1 MVSVLN
7 RPGSG
12 GPSPSNGTGYRLR
25 TMVRKVMR
33 FCVDIQSAVAQRAG
47 VGRYTHKLVQHLGP
61 IAAASGDELRLFHF
75 DFKRK
80 GRPFPVEG
88 ATFAAS
94 RLLPGRVVQQSWK
107 RFGCPAFDRF
117 AGPADLYHF
126 PNFVRPPLRRGAS
139 VVTIHDLSFLKFPE
153 TMEEKNF
160 RYQNAKIRETV
171 RDVDA
176 VITDAA
182 AIADEVSELLD
193 VPRAKVHPIHL
204 GLEFAAPTAEQT
216 AAFRKARG
224 IERPYLLHLG
234 TLEPRKNHRFLFDV
248 FEALEASAFDGDLV
262 LAGMQGWKCEPILER
277 IAANPRIR
285 YLSFVPDEDLPTLY
299 AGAEAFVFPSLYEG
313 FGFPPLEA
321 MACGTPVVSS
331 AAGSLAEVLGPAATV
346 VDAFE
351 VDAWTAAISDTLG
364 TRPDPAWLEQYQW
377 QHTAEKTW
385 ALYQSLLA

>member
-1 MVSVLN
+1 
-7 RPGSG
+7 
-12 GPSPSNGTGYRLR
+12 
-25 TMVRKVMR
+25 MR
-33 FCVDIQSAVAQRAG
+33 ICVDIQSAVAQRAG

-61 IAAASGDELRLFHF
+61 LAAASGDELRLFHF

-88 ATFAAS
+88 ATFEAS
-94 RLLPGRVVQQSWK
+94 RLLPGRVVQQAWK
-107 RFGCPAFDRF
+107 RFGMPAFDRF

-160 RYQNAKIRETV
+160 RYQNAKIRQTV

-176 VITDAA
+176 IITDAA
-182 AIADEVSELLD
+182 AIADEVSELLG
-193 VPRAKVHPIHL
+193 VPRDRIHPIHL
-204 GLEFAAPTAEQT
+204 GLEFDAPTPEQT
-216 AAFRKARG
+216 AAFKRSRN

-234 TLEPRKNHRFLFDV
+234 TLEPRKNHLFLFDV
-248 FEALEASAFDGDLV
+248 FEALSASDFDGDLL

-285 YLSFVPDEDLPTLY
+285 YLEFVPDEDLPALY
-299 AGAEAFVFPSLYEG
+299 AGAEAFVFPSKYEG

-321 MACGTPVVSS
+321 MSCGTPVVSS
-331 AAGSLAEVLGPAATV
+331 AAGSLAEVLGSAATV
-346 VDAFE
+346 VNEFK
-351 VDAWTAAISDTLG
+351 VDAWTTAIKATLG
-364 TRPDPAWLEQYQW
+364 SIPDAAWLEQYQW
-377 QHTAEKTW
+377 QQTAKKTW
-385 ALYQSLLA
+385 DLYQRLLA